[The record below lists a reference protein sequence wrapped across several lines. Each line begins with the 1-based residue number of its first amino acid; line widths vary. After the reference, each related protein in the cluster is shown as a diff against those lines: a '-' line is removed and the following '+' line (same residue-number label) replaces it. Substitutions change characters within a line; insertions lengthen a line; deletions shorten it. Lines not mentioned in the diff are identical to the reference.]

1 MRTDLPASQQF
12 DAHELESKGIREF
25 FKIEFVAPGDPTLY
39 ITAHNPINW
48 LDQSWET
55 LPCQLS
61 ESQQNSTGEVSRPKF
76 SIVNPS
82 GLLSLWIESGATEG
96 AIITRYQALVSDIEA
111 GVAAYSKNVWILSKV
126 ISLNKNLA
134 TFECR
139 STIDGQNFDLP
150 ARSFYPPD
158 FPHVSLR

>member
-1 MRTDLPASQQF
+1 MKKDLPISHQF
-12 DAHELESKGIREF
+12 DAHELESRGIREF
-25 FKIEFVAPGDPTLY
+25 FKIQFVAPGDPTLY
-39 ITAHNPINW
+39 ITPHNPIIW
-48 LDQSWET
+48 LDQTWES

-82 GLLSLWIESGATEG
+82 GLFSLWIESGATEG
-96 AIITRYQALVSDIEA
+96 AIITRYQALVPDIEA
-111 GVAAYSKNVWILSKV
+111 GLSAYTKNVWILSKV